1 MLSLNNIEVIYDG
14 VILVLK
20 GVSIEVR
27 EGGITTLLGANGAGK
42 TTTLKAVSGLLRTE
56 RGEVTKG
63 TIELGGQRIDRL
75 PAFEVVQR
83 GVVQVFEGRRVFE
96 HLTTEENLIAG
107 AHIQS
112 DGKRVAASIER
123 VYQYFP
129 RLKERRG
136 VQAGYLSGGEQQM
149 LVIGRALM
157 STPRVILLDEPSL
170 GLAPMLVEE
179 IFEIVQRLNRE
190 QKLTVLLVEQ
200 NAALALGIADHGYVM
215 ENGRI
220 VLEGSGGGARQQ
232 CRHQGVLSRPDGGRG
247 AEVVSRREALQA
259 AQAVAV
265 VSALRR
271 RVAFVTPGGA
281 GARTLP
287 PGHAEPRPAPPL
299 VRGHEIGGFSLRW
312 SAEDTVPA
320 GGCAPPAP
328 PGAARSCIAGSR
340 LCGIESL
347 VVLVYEV
354 MRRRRVNFS
363 TLPIAVRGR
372 ASRKMT
378 SRGCL

>member
-75 PAFEVVQR
+75 PRLR
-83 GVVQVFEGRRVFE
+83 GRPARRR
-96 HLTTEENLIAG
+96 AG
-107 AHIQS
+107 VRGAPGVRAPDHRGEPRS
-112 DGKRVAASIER
+112 RAPTSSRTASAWPRSIER

-129 RLKERRG
+129 RLKERRA

-220 VLEGSGGGARQQ
+220 VLEGSAEALRGNADIKEFYLGLTEVGARKSY
-232 CRHQGVLSRPDGGRG
+232 RDVKHYKRRKRWLS
-247 AEVVSRREALQA
+247 
-259 AQAVAV
+259 
-265 VSALRR
+265 
-271 RVAFVTPGGA
+271 
-281 GARTLP
+281 
-287 PGHAEPRPAPPL
+287 
-299 VRGHEIGGFSLRW
+299 
-312 SAEDTVPA
+312 
-320 GGCAPPAP
+320 
-328 PGAARSCIAGSR
+328 
-340 LCGIESL
+340 
-347 VVLVYEV
+347 
-354 MRRRRVNFS
+354 
-363 TLPIAVRGR
+363 
-372 ASRKMT
+372 
-378 SRGCL
+378 